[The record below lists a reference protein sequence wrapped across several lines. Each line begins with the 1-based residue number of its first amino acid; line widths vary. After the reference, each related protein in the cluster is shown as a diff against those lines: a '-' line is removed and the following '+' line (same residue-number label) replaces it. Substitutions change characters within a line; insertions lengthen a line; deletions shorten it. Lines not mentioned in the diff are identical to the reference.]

1 MSTST
6 PARQVNR
13 TKHYSQNSSKP
24 HTTNNNINMATLSAD
39 QTLQL
44 QTQLHQAVVACND
57 RCLYRSAKWLVA
69 SSPPPISITISL
81 LTNKT
86 RAAEL
91 LNSFP
96 FDLESGSDTEPSS
109 PTAAND
115 AWSNFQFSQDMHEAR
130 LERKE
135 HAKFLMAKS
144 FFDCREFDRC
154 AATLLPS
161 LVPQEPITRDPSRPA
176 TKSKVNSP
184 HLPPDPMHLSQR
196 SLFLAL
202 YAKYMAGE
210 KRKEEDSEMILG
222 PTDGS
227 ITLNKELTSISSIL
241 DEYLTA
247 RGGLQSTHESQGFL
261 EYLYGI
267 VLLKGK
273 NDSLAKAWLLKSVNT
288 CPWNWGAWQEL
299 ADLLSSAEEVS
310 PRVLS
315 CPIC

>member
-1 MSTST
+1 LIHPYIKSASTKE
-6 PARQVNR
+6 Q
-13 TKHYSQNSSKP
+13 
-24 HTTNNNINMATLSAD
+24 
-39 QTLQL
+39 
-44 QTQLHQAVVACND
+44 
-57 RCLYRSAKWLVA
+57 
-69 SSPPPISITISL
+69 
-81 LTNKT
+81 T

-91 LNSFP
+91 LNAFP
-96 FDLESGSDTEPSS
+96 DSEHDLDSSYDTEPNS
-109 PTAAND
+109 PTGEAD
-115 AWSNFQFSQDMHEAR
+115 QWTNFQFSQDPHEAR
-130 LERKE
+130 LERRE
-135 HAKFLMAKS
+135 YPKFLMAKS

-161 LVPQEPITRDPSRPA
+161 LVPQQPINRDA
-176 TKSKVNSP
+176 TNAAKTKPKPTNP
-184 HLPPDPMHLSQR
+184 LPGLPQLSQR

-227 ITLNKELTSISSIL
+227 VTLNKELSRISGIL
-241 DEYLTA
+241 DDYLSA

-261 EYLYGI
+261 EYLYGV

-273 NDSLAKAWLLKSVNT
+273 NEAPAKAWLLKSVNH

-310 PRVLS
+310 IGYLLS
-315 CPIC
+315 HDLLMKRFSLTTSPNTCRRTS

>member
-1 MSTST
+1 MKCFLI
-6 PARQVNR
+6 PR
-13 TKHYSQNSSKP
+13 
-24 HTTNNNINMATLSAD
+24 
-39 QTLQL
+39 
-44 QTQLHQAVVACND
+44 
-57 RCLYRSAKWLVA
+57 
-69 SSPPPISITISL
+69 
-81 LTNKT
+81 

-96 FDLESGSDTEPSS
+96 ETDETIISGTDTEPNS
-109 PTAAND
+109 PTSEGN
-115 AWSNFQFSQDMHEAR
+115 AWSNFQFAQDQREAQ

-135 HAKFLMAKS
+135 FARFLMAKS

-161 LVPQEPITRDPSRPA
+161 LVPQEPISRDVSHA
-176 TKSKVNSP
+176 NAKSKTKVTAS
-184 HLPPDPMHLSQR
+184 LPDQPPTVSQLSQR

-227 ITLNKELTSISSIL
+227 VTLNKEITRISTIL
-241 DEYLTA
+241 DEHLTA

-261 EYLYGI
+261 EYLYGV

-273 NDSLAKAWLLKSVNT
+273 NDELAKSWLLKSVNL
-288 CPWNWGAWQEL
+288 CPWNWSAWQEL
-299 ADLLSSAEEVS
+299 ADLLNSVEEVS
-310 PRVLS
+310 
-315 CPIC
+315 IATYYEYNMY